1 MALFHSGLWIRWR
14 YHHWVTDFAST
25 SELSSTRDGLTQ
37 LRRHWKAQNPRAA
50 VLLVHGI
57 GEHCGRYEELGVYL
71 ASEGID
77 VLSFDNRGFG
87 QSGGRRAFVNSF
99 DEYLD
104 DVEDLLEERRGLGV
118 PVILMGHSL
127 GGLICSTYLVSSRP
141 SPDLAVL
148 SAPALSAEI
157 PLWQRVMAPLL
168 GRVLPKVF
176 IKSTIEGDLLSRNV
190 AVQEAYVND
199 PLVIAGSTAGLG
211 YEILSTMK
219 TTSAAINRITLPTY
233 VFHGGSDNLVPT
245 ASSEPLGRMSNVTR
259 RVWDSLRH
267 ETLNE
272 PEQAEVRAE
281 VLAWINDQLA

>member
-1 MALFHSGLWIRWR
+1 M
-14 YHHWVTDFAST
+14 TDFAST

-37 LRRHWKAQNPRAA
+37 LRRHWRAENPRAA
-50 VLLVHGI
+50 LLLVHGI
-57 GEHCGRYEELGVYL
+57 GEHCGRYEQLGSYL
-71 ASEGID
+71 ASQGID

-99 DEYLD
+99 DEFLD
-104 DVEDLLEERRGLGV
+104 DVEDLLALRRELGI

-127 GGLICSTYLVSSRP
+127 GGLICAAYLVSNRP

-157 PLWQRVMAPLL
+157 PLWQRIMAPLL
-168 GRVLPKVF
+168 GRTLPKVF
-176 IKSTIEGDLLSRNV
+176 IKSPIDGELLSRDV
-190 AVQEAYVND
+190 AVQEAYLSD
-199 PLVIAGSTAGLG
+199 RLVIAGSTAGLG
-211 YEILSTMK
+211 HAVLSTMK

-245 ASSEPLGRMSNVTR
+245 ASSGPLGQLSNVTR
-259 RVWDSLRH
+259 RVWDGLRH

-281 VLAWINDQLA
+281 VLAWIDDQLA